1 VAVTKRVT
9 QFLHFVRL
17 GRPLFLIGGFLFHA
31 LGVLMALYTGASVSV
46 PTLLWGQVAITSI
59 QLMTHYSN
67 DYFDLKADQANLT
80 PTQWSGGSRILVDG
94 LLSPHVALATAVF
107 LAVLA
112 GGATLL
118 LGIVL
123 QPGILTLSLLFLA
136 LLTAW
141 SYSSPPLRLHSRG
154 VGELTT
160 ALLVP
165 GLTPLLGFYLHAGT
179 LPLLPFLAIFPL
191 CCFQFNMLL
200 SINFPDAA
208 GDRAVGK
215 RTLVVRLGAARAAR
229 LYVALLITAYA
240 ALPLLVWAGLPWPA
254 GIAASLGAPI
264 AAWQV
269 WRMQR
274 KAWAV
279 PELWSSL
286 AFWSVALLMGTAAL
300 ETVAF
305 FWLWFF

>member
-1 VAVTKRVT
+1 
-9 QFLHFVRL
+9 VRL

-94 LLSPHVALATAVF
+94 LLSPQVALATAVF

-112 GGATLL
+112 SGAALL

-179 LPLLPFLAIFPL
+179 LPLLPFPGDFSPVLFP
-191 CCFQFNMLL
+191 
-200 SINFPDAA
+200 
-208 GDRAVGK
+208 V
-215 RTLVVRLGAARAAR
+215 
-229 LYVALLITAYA
+229 
-240 ALPLLVWAGLPWPA
+240 
-254 GIAASLGAPI
+254 
-264 AAWQV
+264 
-269 WRMQR
+269 
-274 KAWAV
+274 
-279 PELWSSL
+279 
-286 AFWSVALLMGTAAL
+286 
-300 ETVAF
+300 
-305 FWLWFF
+305 